1 MMGQRLLFS
10 AGPRVEMESFAVPIP
25 QAGQILVR
33 VSRSQVSAGSEMNF
47 VRHGAAAYG
56 LKPDGRESFP
66 IGYMAVGCVDALG
79 ADVTDFAIGDR
90 VLTGGNHGS
99 HWLVDPAQASGHIAK
114 LPDNVSDEAAGF
126 AILGDVALHGVR
138 RAQLQIDE
146 SVAVFG
152 MGMVGQLTLQL
163 ARLSGAY
170 PLIAVDLFDSRL
182 EGAKQSGATHVIN
195 AVRDDVVQAIRAI
208 TDGAGADTI
217 FHCTQAAHIMQNL
230 LEAAADRGTIIL
242 TGSAPGVAQIRLQ
255 EELLRRELTIIG
267 NYEARMNDAHP
278 YWQWTRERNRRACLR
293 LMKEGQLKVDH
304 LITHVVP
311 YTEAQAVFEMM
322 ARGGDDWLGVVL
334 KWD

>member
-10 AGPRVEMESFAVPIP
+10 AGPRVKMESFAVPIP

-90 VLTGGNHGS
+90 VLTGGHHGS
-99 HWLVDPAQASGHIAK
+99 HWLVDTAQASGHIAK

-146 SVAVFG
+146 SVACR
-152 MGMVGQLTLQL
+152 
-163 ARLSGAY
+163 AR
-170 PLIAVDLFDSRL
+170 
-182 EGAKQSGATHVIN
+182 
-195 AVRDDVVQAIRAI
+195 IR
-208 TDGAGADTI
+208 
-217 FHCTQAAHIMQNL
+217 
-230 LEAAADRGTIIL
+230 
-242 TGSAPGVAQIRLQ
+242 
-255 EELLRRELTIIG
+255 
-267 NYEARMNDAHP
+267 
-278 YWQWTRERNRRACLR
+278 
-293 LMKEGQLKVDH
+293 
-304 LITHVVP
+304 
-311 YTEAQAVFEMM
+311 
-322 ARGGDDWLGVVL
+322 
-334 KWD
+334 